1 MHKSKEAVRELFL
14 CLDADADNLK
24 KENVLK
30 DWLWIKNGIFF
41 GFKKDDMIY
50 KLFLIK
56 LMKIKKGCKYFLE
69 WIPG

>member
-30 DWLWIKNGIFF
+30 DWL
-41 GFKKDDMIY
+41 
-50 KLFLIK
+50 
-56 LMKIKKGCKYFLE
+56 
-69 WIPG
+69 